1 MAKPSPNKL
10 KRYCPSKLEPVDVV
24 ILLLLGLGAYEGYKK
39 GLLMSILG
47 IFGFVLAIV
56 LGIYFM
62 EFVGN
67 WLATE
72 TEQKALALPVVA
84 FLLIFFG
91 TLFLIQLVGRALKK
105 MLGLVLL
112 GGLDSLGGAVLGI
125 VRMGFFISLLVWV
138 LGKLELES
146 LKNWEA
152 NSDYLAFIE
161 PLTPEVLEL
170 LDPILP
176 SVKEASQELMQ
187 QIEVGTN

>member
-1 MAKPSPNKL
+1 M
-10 KRYCPSKLEPVDVV
+10 V

-39 GLLMSILG
+39 GLLMSIVG

-67 WLATE
+67 WLASE
-72 TEQKALALPVVA
+72 TKQETLAIPIVA

-91 TLFLIQLVGRALKK
+91 TLFLINIAGRALKK

-152 NSDYLAFIE
+152 NSDYLSFIE

-170 LDPILP
+170 VGPILP
-176 SVKEASQELMQ
+176 AVKDASQELIQ
-187 QIEVGTN
+187 KIEGDIN

>member
-1 MAKPSPNKL
+1 
-10 KRYCPSKLEPVDVV
+10 LEPIDVV
-24 ILLLLGLGAYEGYKK
+24 ILLLLALGAYEGYKK
-39 GLLMSILG
+39 GLLMSIVG

-67 WLATE
+67 WLASE
-72 TEQKALALPVVA
+72 TDQEALALPIVA

-91 TLFLIQLVGRALKK
+91 TLFLINIAGRALKK

-125 VRMGFFISLLVWV
+125 VRTGFFISLLVWV

-146 LKNWEA
+146 LKKWQA
-152 NSDYLAFIE
+152 DSTYLAFIE

-176 SVKEASQELMQ
+176 SVKEASQELIQ
-187 QIEVGTN
+187 QIEGDTN

>member
-1 MAKPSPNKL
+1 MAKPSLNKS
-10 KRYCPSKLEPVDVV
+10 KPFYPSKLEPIDVV
-24 ILLLLGLGAYEGYKK
+24 ILLLLALGAYEGYKK
-39 GLLMSILG
+39 GLLMSIVG

-67 WLATE
+67 WLASE
-72 TEQKALALPVVA
+72 TDQEALAIPIIA

-91 TLFLIQLVGRALKK
+91 TLFLINIAGRALKK

-125 VRMGFFISLLVWV
+125 VRTGFFISLLVWV

-146 LKNWEA
+146 LKKWQ
-152 NSDYLAFIE
+152 SDSEYLAFIE

-176 SVKEASQELMQ
+176 SVKEASQELIQ
-187 QIEVGTN
+187 KIEGGNN

>member
-1 MAKPSPNKL
+1 MAKPSQNRL
-10 KRYCPSKLEPVDVV
+10 KPFYPSKLEPIDVV
-24 ILLLLGLGAYEGYKK
+24 ILLLLALGAYEGYKK
-39 GLLMSILG
+39 GLLMSIVG

-67 WLATE
+67 WLASE
-72 TEQKALALPVVA
+72 TDQEALALPIVA

-91 TLFLIQLVGRALKK
+91 TLFLINIAGRALKK

-125 VRMGFFISLLVWV
+125 VRTGFFISLLVWV

-146 LKNWEA
+146 LKKWQA
-152 NSDYLAFIE
+152 DSTYLAFIE

-176 SVKEASQELMQ
+176 SVKEASQELIQ
-187 QIEVGTN
+187 QIEGDTN

>member
-1 MAKPSPNKL
+1 M
-10 KRYCPSKLEPVDVV
+10 EPIDVV
-24 ILLLLGLGAYEGYKK
+24 ILVLLGLGAYEGYKK
-39 GLLMSILG
+39 GLLMSLIG

-91 TLFLIQLVGRALKK
+91 TLFLINIAGRALKK

-125 VRMGFFISLLVWV
+125 VRTGFFISLLVWV

-146 LKNWEA
+146 IKNWQA
-152 NSDYLAFIE
+152 NSAYLAYIE

-176 SVKEASQELMQ
+176 SVKDASQELIQ
-187 QIEVGTN
+187 KLEGGTN

>member
-1 MAKPSPNKL
+1 MEKPSQNRL
-10 KRYCPSKLEPVDVV
+10 KPFCLSKLEPIDVV
-24 ILLLLGLGAYEGYKK
+24 ILVLLGLGAYEGYKK
-39 GLLMSILG
+39 GLLMSLIG

-91 TLFLIQLVGRALKK
+91 TLFLIHIAGRALKK

-125 VRMGFFISLLVWV
+125 VRTGFFISLLVWV

-146 LKNWEA
+146 IKNWQA
-152 NSDYLAFIE
+152 DSAYLAYIE

-176 SVKEASQELMQ
+176 SVKDASQELIQ
-187 QIEVGTN
+187 KFEGGTN

>member
-1 MAKPSPNKL
+1 M
-10 KRYCPSKLEPVDVV
+10 EPIDVV
-24 ILLLLGLGAYEGYKK
+24 ILVLLGLGAYEGYKK
-39 GLLMSILG
+39 GLLMSLIG

-91 TLFLIQLVGRALKK
+91 TLFLIHIAGRAFKK

-125 VRMGFFISLLVWV
+125 VRTGFFISLLVWV

-146 LKNWEA
+146 IKNWQADSE
-152 NSDYLAFIE
+152 YLAYIE

-176 SVKEASQELMQ
+176 SVKDASQELIQ
-187 QIEVGTN
+187 KFEGGTN

>member
-1 MAKPSPNKL
+1 M
-10 KRYCPSKLEPVDVV
+10 V

-39 GLLMSILG
+39 GLLMSMVG

-67 WLATE
+67 WLASE
-72 TEQKALALPVVA
+72 TEQKAFALPVIA

-91 TLFLIQLVGRALKK
+91 TLFLVHIAGRAFKK

-112 GGLDSLGGAVLGI
+112 GGLDSFGGAVLGI
-125 VRMGFFISLLVWV
+125 VRTGFFISLLVWV
-138 LGKLELES
+138 LGKLELASLQKWQAES
-146 LKNWEA
+146 E
-152 NSDYLAFIE
+152 YLAFIE
-161 PLTPEVLEL
+161 PLTPEVLGL

-176 SVKEASQELMQ
+176 SVKEASQELIQ
-187 QIEVGTN
+187 KIEGDTN

>member
-1 MAKPSPNKL
+1 MAKPSQNRL
-10 KRYCPSKLEPVDVV
+10 KPFYPSKLEPIDVV
-24 ILLLLGLGAYEGYKK
+24 ILLLLALGAYEGYKK
-39 GLLMSILG
+39 GLLMSIVG

-67 WLATE
+67 WLASE
-72 TEQKALALPVVA
+72 TDQEALALPIVA

-91 TLFLIQLVGRALKK
+91 TLFLINIAGRALKK

-125 VRMGFFISLLVWV
+125 VRTGFFISLLVWV

-146 LKNWEA
+146 LKKWQADSE
-152 NSDYLAFIE
+152 YLAFIE
-161 PLTPEVLEL
+161 PLTPEILEL
-170 LDPILP
+170 VDPILP
-176 SVKEASQELMQ
+176 SVKEASQELIQ
-187 QIEVGTN
+187 KLEGGTN

>member
-1 MAKPSPNKL
+1 MAKPSQNRL
-10 KRYCPSKLEPVDVV
+10 KPFYPSKLEPIDVV
-24 ILLLLGLGAYEGYKK
+24 ILLLLALGAYEGYKK
-39 GLLMSILG
+39 GLLMSIVG

-67 WLATE
+67 WLASE
-72 TEQKALALPVVA
+72 TDQEALALPIVA

-91 TLFLIQLVGRALKK
+91 TLFLINIAGRALKK

-125 VRMGFFISLLVWV
+125 VRTGFFISLLVWV
-138 LGKLELES
+138 LGKLELEP
-146 LKNWEA
+146 LKKWQA
-152 NSDYLAFIE
+152 DSTYLAFIE

-176 SVKEASQELMQ
+176 SVKEASQELIQ
-187 QIEVGTN
+187 QIEGDTN

>member
-1 MAKPSPNKL
+1 
-10 KRYCPSKLEPVDVV
+10 LEPIDVV
-24 ILLLLGLGAYEGYKK
+24 ILVLLGLGAYEGYKK
-39 GLLMSILG
+39 GLLMSLIG

-91 TLFLIQLVGRALKK
+91 TLFLIHIAGRALKK

-125 VRMGFFISLLVWV
+125 VRTGFFISLLVWV

-146 LKNWEA
+146 IKNWQADSE
-152 NSDYLAFIE
+152 YLAYIE

-176 SVKEASQELMQ
+176 SVKDASQELIQ
-187 QIEVGTN
+187 KFEGGTN

>member
-1 MAKPSPNKL
+1 MAKPSQNRL
-10 KRYCPSKLEPVDVV
+10 KPFYPSKLEPIDVV
-24 ILLLLGLGAYEGYKK
+24 ILLLLALGAYEGYKK
-39 GLLMSILG
+39 GLLMSIVG

-62 EFVGN
+62 EFVGK
-67 WLATE
+67 WLTTE
-72 TEQKALALPVVA
+72 TEQKAFALPVVS

-125 VRMGFFISLLVWV
+125 VRMGFFISLLIWV

-176 SVKEASQELMQ
+176 SVKEASQELME